1 MLKQLGRVIS
11 PFIPVPVP
19 IPITSFSPSPSP
31 IPYTEPDPHL
41 TAAPPCKMTRSL
53 PTITTT
59 TATVAA
65 AAPTAAAT
73 AVATVAAAP
82 TAATAVAAT
91 AVATVAAAP
100 TAAIIFKTVNRCDSP
115 RHVTTVNEEC
125 SAKDDTKALPSQL
138 FPPLC
143 LDVVERQKCI
153 SSPLWASGFS
163 FSDSSLLVEAPYDPR
178 LSYLFFGEEISLA
191 AR

>member
-11 PFIPVPVP
+11 PFIPVP
-19 IPITSFSPSPSP
+19 ITSFNPSPSP

-53 PTITTT
+53 PAITTT

-65 AAPTAAAT
+65 AAPTA
-73 AVATVAAAP
+73 
-82 TAATAVAAT
+82 AAT

>member
-1 MLKQLGRVIS
+1 
-11 PFIPVPVP
+11 
-19 IPITSFSPSPSP
+19 
-31 IPYTEPDPHL
+31 
-41 TAAPPCKMTRSL
+41 MTRSL

-82 TAATAVAAT
+82 TAAATAVAATAVATVAAAPTAAATAVAAT

>member
-11 PFIPVPVP
+11 PFIPVP
-19 IPITSFSPSPSP
+19 ITSFNPSPSP

>member
-11 PFIPVPVP
+11 PFIPVPV
-19 IPITSFSPSPSP
+19 PITSFSPSPSP

-41 TAAPPCKMTRSL
+41 TAAPPCKITRSL

-65 AAPTAAAT
+65 AAPTA
-73 AVATVAAAP
+73 
-82 TAATAVAAT
+82 AAT